1 MKKNVPVFENEDQRR
16 RAVAWTVALLAAF
29 PVDGHRLAR
38 AHPELEALAKTDLYH
53 VLYRS
58 TATRRFTSPEL
69 FEFLEKARHFNVK
82 SQITGML
89 LYSEGHFVQ
98 VIEGP
103 RRVIRGLYGRIL
115 QDSRHHHVETVDE
128 GPLLARQF
136 AEWSMD
142 FGFAPLPAAG
152 QEPGTPA
159 PEHVLP
165 GLSTTS
171 SHLKRLLEVFIG

>member
-1 MKKNVPVFENEDQRR
+1 MKKDMAVFENEDQRR

-29 PVDGHRLAR
+29 PIDAHRLAR
-38 AHPELEALAKTDLYH
+38 LTRSELEALAKTNLYH

-58 TATRRFTSPEL
+58 TATRRFTSSEL
-69 FEFLEKARHFNVK
+69 FELLEKARHFNVK

-103 RRVIRGLYGRIL
+103 EKVIRTLHSRIL

-152 QEPGTPA
+152 QEPGTPTPA
-159 PEHVLP
+159 LP